1 MTRIVMLAT
10 GGTIASRAAAGAEAS
25 AGAVARD
32 AAADLLADLAPAGVE
47 VEAVDVLRRNSFA
60 ITPADQ
66 RTIAEAV
73 RAQLDRPEVDGIVVT
88 HGTDTLE
95 ETAFL
100 LDIAH
105 DDPRPVVFT
114 GAQRAADHP
123 DADGPANLAG
133 ALAVAAAPTARG
145 RGVLV
150 AFGGAVLAGRG
161 VRKVHTLA
169 PQPFADP
176 EAGPIGTVTS
186 GTVDLWGRRDRPLLG
201 PPDERYDATVVEIV
215 SAFPG
220 AGDGQLRSAV
230 DRGAHA
236 IVIAGFG
243 AGNPTPGMTGAI
255 AELFEAGVLVA
266 LGTRVAAGPVA
277 AIYGGGAVDAVA
289 AGAVPLGTL
298 GLSQGRVAAALL
310 RSRHP
315 APEAAR
321 RLAAFVA
328 GGAS

>member
-1 MTRIVMLAT
+1 MLAT
-10 GGTIASRAAAGAEAS
+10 GGTIASRATSG

-32 AAADLLADLAPAGVE
+32 GAAELLADLAPAGVE
-47 VEAVDVLRRNSFA
+47 VEAIDVLRRNSFA
-60 ITPADQ
+60 ITPAEQ
-66 RTIAEAV
+66 RRILDAV
-73 RAQLDRPEVDGIVVT
+73 RDRLEDPAVDGIVVT

-100 LDIAH
+100 VDLAH

-123 DADGPANLAG
+123 DADGPANLAA
-133 ALAVAAAPTARG
+133 ALAVAAAPAARD

-150 AFGGAVLAGRG
+150 TFGGAVLAARG
-161 VRKVHTLA
+161 VRKTHTLA
-169 PQPFADP
+169 PQPFTDP
-176 EAGPIGTVTS
+176 EAGPVGTVTS

-201 PPDERYDATVVEIV
+201 PPDEAYDATVVEIV

-220 AGDGQLRSAV
+220 ADARQLLSAA
-230 DRGAHA
+230 DRGAHGV
-236 IVIAGFG
+236 VIAGFG
-243 AGNPTPGMTGAI
+243 AGNPTPGMTAAI
-255 AELFEAGVLVA
+255 AALVEAGVLVA

-277 AIYGGGAVDAVA
+277 AIYGGGGAVDAVA

-298 GLSQGRVAAALL
+298 GLSQGRVVAALL

-321 RLAAFVA
+321 RLTAFVNGVA
-328 GGAS
+328 A